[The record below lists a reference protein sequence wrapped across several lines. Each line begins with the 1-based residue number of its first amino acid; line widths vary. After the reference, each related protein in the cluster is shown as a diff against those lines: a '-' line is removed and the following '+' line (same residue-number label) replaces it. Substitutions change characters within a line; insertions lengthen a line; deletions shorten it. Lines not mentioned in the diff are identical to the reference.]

1 MINVGIVGISGYS
14 GKLILKLLF
23 NHSEVRVTYIAAG
36 KTKGSLGD
44 IHPEF
49 LGKTKLYC
57 DKFNLAKAKS
67 LCDVVFVAVPHTQA
81 MKIVPG
87 LLAAKKRVID
97 LSADYR
103 FKSAGEYQKWYKT
116 PHADKKNLSKAVY
129 GLPELYRE
137 DIKKANLIANP
148 GCYPTAAILS
158 LAPLVAIKNSSIN
171 TIIID
176 AKSGISGAGRKAV
189 LDLMFSEIS
198 ENLKAYKVLT
208 HQHTPEINGY
218 LSKLAGKTIDVTFV
232 PHLVPLNQGIF
243 ETIYVSLKKPVEL
256 NKIYTMYQKFYKT
269 EKFVRILKL
278 GAQPEIKNVVNTN
291 YCDIGFATNGKMLVI
306 TSAIDNLIKGASGQ
320 AVQNMNIMCGF
331 NENLGLG

>member
-1 MINVGIVGISGYS
+1 MINVGIIGISGYS
-14 GKLILKLLF
+14 GKLILKLLL
-23 NHSEVRVTYIAAG
+23 NHPKVRVTYIAAG

-49 LGKTKLYC
+49 LEKTKLYC
-57 DKFNLAKAKS
+57 DKFNLKKAKS
-67 LCDVVFVAVPHTQA
+67 LCDLIFVAVPHTQA

-103 FKSAGEYQKWYKT
+103 FKSASEYQKWYKT
-116 PHADKKNLSKAVY
+116 SHSDKKNLPKAVY

-158 LAPLVAIKNSSIN
+158 LAPLVATQNKNINSI
-171 TIIID
+171 TID

-189 LDLMFSEIS
+189 LDLIFSEIS

-218 LSKLAGKTIDVTFV
+218 LSKLAGKAIDVTFV

-243 ETIYVSLKKPVEL
+243 ETIYVSLKKPIAL
-256 NKIYTMYQKFYKT
+256 SKIYTLYHKFYKT
-269 EKFVRILKL
+269 EKFVRILKI
-278 GAQPEIKNVVNTN
+278 GIQPEIKNVVNAN